1 LLVDH
6 AEQSQSVIGVEHAE
20 IVEVL
25 DRHDSGSS
33 DANVG
38 ARASH
43 KGEIQPSRALGRR
56 IGERH

>member
-1 LLVDH
+1 MDIEV
-6 AEQSQSVIGVEHAE
+6 VEAE

-43 KGEIQPSRALGRR
+43 KGK
-56 IGERH
+56 